1 MHECTTL
8 DEIFQFAQS
17 SHLLIPCHNTFNH
30 TVTVPPDQEA
40 ILIVFKDSST
50 TRQHN
55 ATVWKTYRDFSCQP
69 KVT

>member
-55 ATVWKTYRDFSCQP
+55 ATV
-69 KVT
+69 